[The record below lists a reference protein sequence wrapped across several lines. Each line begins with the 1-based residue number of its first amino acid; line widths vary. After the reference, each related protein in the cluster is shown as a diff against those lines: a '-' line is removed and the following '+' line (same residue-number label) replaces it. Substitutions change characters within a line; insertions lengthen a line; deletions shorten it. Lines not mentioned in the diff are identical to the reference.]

1 MLNPPQACGSS
12 GGICSVQE
20 ARLQQLSM
28 DLRSELSSG
37 SLSQLKGMISDFMQ
51 QLKDSVSRQGQ
62 IQPDTAVSLGSPEP
76 LPQMGNLA
84 AGASS
89 SSTQAVLP
97 GPQARQHHVSQK
109 TRRGAVQEESALLQG
124 AAQSQQQ
131 TAAQSVTTEDEIEL
145 DLPESPASSVI
156 EEEAGPASRAAE
168 SVAESVSDFQY
179 SMDFEGSMHR
189 SPMSGFRSP
198 VPGQPFYVCPCMLPE
213 TDQSLCC
220 LLIPA
225 FILLFESLVSD
236 THLKCITVRSRLM
249 VSLTLHNLAN
259 HVTNSVPALSLVY
272 PILCPSCRHCTAWE
286 VRCPHSRC

>member
-1 MLNPPQACGSS
+1 
-12 GGICSVQE
+12 
-20 ARLQQLSM
+20 M

-62 IQPDTAVSLGSPEP
+62 IQSADEATFNSLEP

-84 AGASS
+84 AQASS
-89 SSTQAVLP
+89 SPTHAVLT
-97 GPQARQHHVSQK
+97 GSQAQQYHVSK
-109 TRRGAVQEESALLQG
+109 DRRRGAVQEESALLQG

-213 TDQSLCC
+213 TDQSFCC
-220 LLIPA
+220 LLVPA
-225 FILLFESLVSD
+225 FILLFESLVSH
-236 THLKCITVRSRLM
+236 THLKCITVRS
-249 VSLTLHNLAN
+249 
-259 HVTNSVPALSLVY
+259 
-272 PILCPSCRHCTAWE
+272 
-286 VRCPHSRC
+286 